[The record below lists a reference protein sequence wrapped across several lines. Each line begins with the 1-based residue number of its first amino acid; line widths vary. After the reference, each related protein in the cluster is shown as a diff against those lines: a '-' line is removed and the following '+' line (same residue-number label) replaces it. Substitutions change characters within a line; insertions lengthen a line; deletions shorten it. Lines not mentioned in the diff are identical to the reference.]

1 MLTCWSFDNMKFDD
15 DEVGNGGDGGVV
27 VVVAMV
33 MEENHNLRLILLS
46 PWLDQV

>member
-15 DEVGNGGDGGVV
+15 DEVGDGGVV